1 MSSLKKFFEELYKDK
16 AKITGSP
23 DGKIFEENFK
33 TYLKRNGFNEMSLTI
48 IDDELKNF
56 LKEIKPKIL
65 SKNDTQIL
73 KNSIYLNNTNRKD
86 YANFFIWQPY
96 GSQNFPDFLVFCENY
111 IFAIETKFSSKT
123 SNKPM
128 WNSNIPKEN
137 SIYVFASYEQK
148 DLTFFL
154 GHDVI
159 EKKER
164 EELLRLWQKTDEEYE
179 KWAKSFKNKINA
191 GEFSNEYGFTTYIRK
206 AYEQKNTHNKNATL
220 NFFKNKNR
228 QKLEDNVFEFINNH
242 K

>member
-1 MSSLKKFFEELYKDK
+1 MNNLNKFFESICKDR

-33 TYLKRNGFNEMSLTI
+33 SYLKRSGFNEMSLTI
-48 IDDELKNF
+48 IDDGLKRF

-96 GSQNFPDFLVFCENY
+96 GSQNFPDFLVFCQNY

-137 SIYVFASYEQK
+137 SIYVFASYQQR

-164 EELLRLWQKTDEEYE
+164 EELLILWQKTDEEYN
-179 KWAKSFKNKINA
+179 KWTKSFRDKINA
-191 GEFSNEYGFTTYIRK
+191 GKFSNEYGFTTYIRK
-206 AYEQKNTHNKNATL
+206 AYEQKNTHNKNAIL

-228 QKLEDNVFEFINNH
+228 KKLEDNVFEFINKH

>member
-1 MSSLKKFFEELYKDK
+1 MNNLNKFFESICKDR

-33 TYLKRNGFNEMSLTI
+33 SYLKRSGFNEMSLTI
-48 IDDELKNF
+48 IDDGLKRF

-96 GSQNFPDFLVFCENY
+96 GNQNFPDFLVFCQNY

-137 SIYVFASYEQK
+137 SIYVFASYQQR

-164 EELLRLWQKTDEEYE
+164 EELLILWQKTDEEYN
-179 KWAKSFKNKINA
+179 KWTKSFRDKINA
-191 GEFSNEYGFTTYIRK
+191 GKFSNEYGFTTYIRK
-206 AYEQKNTHNKNATL
+206 AYEQKNTHNKNAIL

-228 QKLEDNVFEFINNH
+228 KKLEDNVFQFINKH

>member
-1 MSSLKKFFEELYKDK
+1 MNNLNKFFEEIYKDR

-33 TYLKRNGFNEMSLTI
+33 SYLKRSGFNEMSLTI
-48 IDDELKNF
+48 MDDELKSF

-65 SKNDTQIL
+65 SKNNTEIL
-73 KNSIYLNNTNRKD
+73 DNSLYLNNTTRKD
-86 YANFFIWQPY
+86 YANFFIWQPH

-137 SIYVFASYEQK
+137 SIYVFASHEQR

-164 EELLRLWQKTDEEYE
+164 EELLKLWQKTDEEYE
-179 KWAKSFKNKINA
+179 KWAKDFEAKIA
-191 GEFSNEYGFTTYIRK
+191 AREFSNEYGFTTYIRK

-228 QKLEDNVFEFINNH
+228 QKLESSVYEFIKTH
-242 K
+242 S